1 MTLHAFTRSVSE
13 NKPPAPLTPSLQAL
27 WWAAKDDWERAHQ
40 IVMAHDDRDCAWVH
54 AYLHRREG
62 DLPNAR
68 WWYNEAKRPVAT
80 GSLDNEW
87 SAIVR
92 ALLNEG

>member
-1 MTLHAFTRSVSE
+1 MTLEAFARSVSGR
-13 NKPPAPLTPSLQAL
+13 KPPAVAPSLQAL

-40 IVMAHDDRDCAWVH
+40 IVMAHEDRDCAWVH

-68 WWYNEAKRPVAT
+68 WWYKEANRPVAA
-80 GSLDNEW
+80 GSLDDEW

-92 ALLNEG
+92 ALLSED